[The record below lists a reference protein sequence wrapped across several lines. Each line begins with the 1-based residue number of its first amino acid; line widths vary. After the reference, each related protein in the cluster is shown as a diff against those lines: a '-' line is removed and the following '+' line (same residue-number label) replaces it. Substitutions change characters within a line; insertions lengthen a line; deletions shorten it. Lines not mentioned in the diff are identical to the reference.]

1 MVRFASPCATVAF
14 IAIVNSN
21 MSVSDAFSMNLFDRF
36 QRVTKSSVNNILNKF
51 ENPEKIMTQAVIDM
65 QVRDCNKQSI

>member
-1 MVRFASPCATVAF
+1 MVRFTSSCATVAF
-14 IAIVNSN
+14 IAIANSN

-65 QVRDCNKQSI
+65 QVRDCDEQSV